1 MTLMML
7 MTMLVKH
14 IAVDHFSDYNG
25 SSLDDDDDDDKYHI
39 GNVDNSV
46 MITITTTVTIISDGS
61 RHHGDVTLILVMRKA
76 EIVTPMMQ
84 P

>member
-1 MTLMML
+1 ML

-46 MITITTTVTIISDGS
+46 MITMTTTVTIISDGS
-61 RHHGDVTLILVMRKA
+61 RHHGDVTLILVKA
-76 EIVTPMMQ
+76 VIVTPMMQ

>member
-25 SSLDDDDDDDKYHI
+25 SSLDDDDDDKHHI

-46 MITITTTVTIISDGS
+46 MITITTTITIISDGS
-61 RHHGDVTLILVMRKA
+61 RHHGDVTLILVKA
-76 EIVTPMMQ
+76 VIVTPMMQ

>member
-46 MITITTTVTIISDGS
+46 MITMTTTVTIISDGS
-61 RHHGDVTLILVMRKA
+61 RHHGDVTLILVKA
-76 EIVTPMMQ
+76 VIVMPMMQ